1 MTGPIQA
8 APDFEAALAEL
19 EEIVARLEQGE
30 LPLEESLRQ
39 FERGVA
45 LTRLCQKA
53 LGDAE
58 RKIRVLAKGP
68 DGELREQDFEAPETD

>member
-1 MTGPIQA
+1 VPPRA
-8 APDFEAALAEL
+8 S
-19 EEIVARLEQGE
+19 ARG
-30 LPLEESLRQ
+30 
-39 FERGVA
+39 GA

>member
-1 MTGPIQA
+1 MNVRPFGPVVASDAVPQSEQIGNVRWRSRR
-8 APDFEAALAEL
+8 AEL
-19 EEIVARLEQGE
+19 LA
-30 LPLEESLRQ
+30 
-39 FERGVA
+39 ERGVA